1 MTDILNGLEWRE
13 KYVYLLF
20 NAYKDV
26 RFNSVNELYEIVGMS
41 REVATRTIN
50 SLGGKGYLYWRPR
63 NPDGRY
69 YVLLK

>member
-1 MTDILNGLEWRE
+1 MIELLDELDWKE

-26 RFNSVNELYEIVGMS
+26 RFNSVKELYEVIGMT
-41 REVATRTIN
+41 RQVATRTIN
-50 SLGGKGYLYWRPR
+50 SLGDKGYLYWTPR